1 MYVYIYNYIYNFIW
15 YDTIVVYFFDT
26 YQAAAR
32 RVAVHGCN
40 KEENKALGS
49 DGVDFVDTALVLL
62 ELLA

>member
-1 MYVYIYNYIYNFIW
+1 M
-15 YDTIVVYFFDT
+15 IVVYFFDT

-49 DGVDFVDTALVLL
+49 DGVDFVDTAFVLL

>member
-1 MYVYIYNYIYNFIW
+1 M
-15 YDTIVVYFFDT
+15 IVIYFFDT

>member
-1 MYVYIYNYIYNFIW
+1 M
-15 YDTIVVYFFDT
+15 VYFFDT

-49 DGVDFVDTALVLL
+49 DGVDFVDADLVLL